1 MKKKNKRTFLGLCDP
16 TIFMACDC
24 TAFTA
29 REIGFPRSVG
39 FLRGGMVRACYK
51 TVVLNTPTRRAARL
65 GKGKR
70 NAEFRFSVLR
80 NLKFP
85 LREKP

>member
-1 MKKKNKRTFLGLCDP
+1 MVFSSSSKDPIASFLGLCDP

-39 FLRGGMVRACYK
+39 FLRGGMVA
-51 TVVLNTPTRRAARL
+51 L
-65 GKGKR
+65 
-70 NAEFRFSVLR
+70 F
-80 NLKFP
+80 
-85 LREKP
+85 

>member
-1 MKKKNKRTFLGLCDP
+1 MNSHQRIDMKKIKKRTFLGLCDP

-51 TVVLNTPTRRAARL
+51 TVVNTPTRRESERE
-65 GKGKR
+65 GEEKCR
-70 NAEFRFSVLR
+70 IRFSV
-80 NLKFP
+80 FA
-85 LREKP
+85 KP

>member
-1 MKKKNKRTFLGLCDP
+1 MNSTNGSMVEKKYETRTFLGLCDP

-39 FLRGGMVRACYK
+39 FLRGGMVA
-51 TVVLNTPTRRAARL
+51 
-65 GKGKR
+65 
-70 NAEFRFSVLR
+70 FF
-80 NLKFP
+80 
-85 LREKP
+85 

>member
-1 MKKKNKRTFLGLCDP
+1 MNSTNGSIRKKINKRTFLGLCDP

-39 FLRGGMVRACYK
+39 FLRGGMVAFFY
-51 TVVLNTPTRRAARL
+51 TVVNTPTRRESESAI
-65 GKGKR
+65 
-70 NAEFRFSVLR
+70 
-80 NLKFP
+80 
-85 LREKP
+85 

>member
-1 MKKKNKRTFLGLCDP
+1 MNSTNGSIYEKKASRTFLGLCDP

-39 FLRGGMVRACYK
+39 FLRGGMVA
-51 TVVLNTPTRRAARL
+51 
-65 GKGKR
+65 
-70 NAEFRFSVLR
+70 FF
-80 NLKFP
+80 
-85 LREKP
+85 

>member
-1 MKKKNKRTFLGLCDP
+1 MNSRTDRYMKKNISRTFLGLCDP

-39 FLRGGMVRACYK
+39 FLRGGMVAFFK
-51 TVVLNTPTRRAARL
+51 TVVNTPEREERAKAQFREE
-65 GKGKR
+65 KCR
-70 NAEFRFSVLR
+70 IRFSV
-80 NLKFP
+80 FA
-85 LREKP
+85 KP